1 MSYFTRLRDPILS
14 LLKEEAG
21 AAAQVAALPVK
32 MGGHDRAEAA
42 RRAWEV
48 RRARFGPGGGN
59 LKGHGKGKAPAQ
71 PKAPAAEPIKPGGDS
86 GELNRKLQGAMDK
99 IKERLKPHGYL
110 KNLVDVMPWDKKPL
124 MGAGRRA
131 PKGINRSGMLSVDG
145 EKFFGKAQKQSETE
159 IEQGAWD
166 LAQKLGWEDMS
177 RPTASHTI
185 SFQADGR
192 GQVKGILVQPLL
204 PEGDVIGAKHV
215 RPNMSVDKGH
225 RMMLFDYAIGG
236 GDRHE
241 ENFWV
246 DNKGEVYGIDYAR
259 SYQKNPFGRGTLAR
273 FGAIKDYDAPRGL
286 VEHIVNN
293 EKSIIDSI
301 PAKGGYETPYPE
313 AVAAVKTR
321 VEKLRKHLVA
331 HPDDRK
337 VNLRQLIVL

>member
-14 LLKEEAG
+14 LLKEDAG

-71 PKAPAAEPIKPGGDS
+71 PKAAPAAEPIKPGGNT
-86 GELNRKLQGAMDK
+86 GELNQRLQNAMDK
-99 IKERLKPHGYL
+99 VKERLKSKGYL
-110 KNLVDVMPWDKKPL
+110 VNLVQHMPWDKKPL

-185 SFQADGR
+185 SFQAEGR
-192 GQVKGILVQPLL
+192 GQTKGILIQPLL
-204 PEGDVIGAKHV
+204 PDGDVIGAKHV
-215 RPNMSVDKGH
+215 KPNMSIDKGH
-225 RMMLFDYAIGG
+225 RMLLFDYAIGG

-259 SYQKNPFGRGTLAR
+259 SFQSHPFARGTLTR
-273 FGAIKDYDAPRGL
+273 FSAVKDYDAPREL
-286 VEHIVNN
+286 IEHMVNN
-293 EKSIIDSI
+293 EKTVIDSI
-301 PAKGGYETPYPE
+301 PQRGGYETPYPE

-321 VEKLRKHLVA
+321 ME
-331 HPDDRK
+331 
-337 VNLRQLIVL
+337 NLRTMLTQKPNAKKISLRSLVL